1 MNLRVPPTFSSG
13 QRSAPS
19 TNAGYSSSWPRRGSG
34 PGEYRNAAAFLAHAD
49 RHDIL
54 SRRDAGAEPQV
65 QGWPAP
71 RRLGALAGEVIDGE
85 TMTEFRIEVDLAW
98 LAKRIGA
105 GDYNSH

>member
-54 SRRDAGAEPQV
+54 SRRDAGAEPQ
-65 QGWPAP
+65 GS
-71 RRLGALAGEVIDGE
+71 GLAR
-85 TMTEFRIEVDLAW
+85 TA
-98 LAKRIGA
+98 A
-105 GDYNSH
+105 G